1 MTSFDTFSQ
10 RSRFE
15 SGGGGGTNTPISRNL
30 ETNNQTLPRTFRWN
44 HTSNHL
50 TSTPTPTLIGQSLI
64 GVASATGSQSQ
75 LPTSEKSTINRF
87 LSGSGTNT
95 PICTSRNLVEI
106 NSSPMPWKSSSTNFC
121 DSPYQQRRRL
131 DNSVESAAK
140 FLTEALPCTNNT
152 GSCKYES
159 LLAQNFQLVFNLKH
173 GH

>member
-1 MTSFDTFSQ
+1 MTSFFENSPPFSQ
-10 RSRFE
+10 RSRFV
-15 SGGGGGTNTPISRNL
+15 SGDCTPSAQGGGTNTPISRNL

-44 HTSNHL
+44 NTNNHA
-50 TSTPTPTLIGQSLI
+50 TITPTLTPLI
-64 GVASATGSQSQ
+64 GAAAGGSQSQ

-87 LSGSGTNT
+87 LSGGSGTNT
-95 PICTSRNLVEI
+95 PISQSRNLVEI

-152 GSCKYES
+152 GSCKKCIIG
-159 LLAQNFQLVFNLKH
+159 QKFQYL
-173 GH
+173 